1 MSWTSQNFTGS
12 RMIWINVEKLPWLV
26 GKKKKNDF
34 VRTHWRIE
42 RMDYKWIQCRLLRI
56 SGEDIWEVATWR
68 SGIDAKF
75 VSHRNMGY
83 SEFMHK
89 NPSVIAFS
97 YVSYLHSIRNK
108 ATGSLVTAGVN
119 SGYLSG
125 AILLDLLN
133 YPRNFSAQW
142 QFQSC

>member
-1 MSWTSQNFTGS
+1 
-12 RMIWINVEKLPWLV
+12 
-26 GKKKKNDF
+26 
-34 VRTHWRIE
+34 
-42 RMDYKWIQCRLLRI
+42 
-56 SGEDIWEVATWR
+56 
-68 SGIDAKF
+68 
-75 VSHRNMGY
+75 MGY

-133 YPRNFSAQW
+133 YPRNFSAQ
-142 QFQSC
+142 